1 MPRRRDL
8 NRVLIVGS
16 GPIVIGQACEF
27 DYSGTQA
34 CRALRSA
41 GIQVILVNSNP
52 ATIMTDPGIADR
64 TYIEPITPEFV
75 AKVIARE
82 KPDALLPTL
91 GGQTALNVGLALAE
105 SGVLAAHGVELIGA
119 RAEVIQRAED
129 RLEFKQT
136 MAAAGLDLPRSGEAR
151 SVAEAQA
158 LAASIGGA
166 VIIRPSFTL
175 GGGGAGMARTP
186 EEVAA
191 VAGNGLARSPVGRVL
206 VEESVAGWKEFEL
219 EVMRDR
225 ADNVVIVCSIENL
238 DPMGVH
244 TGDSITVAPALT
256 LTDRCYQQL
265 RDMAITIMRA
275 IGVDTGGAN
284 IQFAVNPRDGRAVVI
299 EMNPRVS
306 RSSALASK
314 ATGFPIA
321 KLAALLAVGFTLDEI
336 RNDITGTT
344 PAAFE
349 PALDYVVTKV
359 PRFAFDKFP
368 SAERVLGPQMKSVGE
383 VMAIG
388 RTFEESLM
396 KALRSL
402 EVEGA
407 RDRTLGMGPLAQS
420 APRDPTVPSV
430 ERLYALGASLKAG
443 ESVQALAAATGID
456 PWFVDAIAGLVALE
470 DEVAAAGWPL
480 PAELLRR
487 AKRAGFADRQLARLT
502 AGSGHT
508 EQDVRAA
515 RAALGITPVMK
526 AVDTCAAE
534 FAAETPYLYSTYEEE
549 DEVEPDPRPAV
560 VILGSGPNRI
570 GQGIEFDAC
579 CVQACFA
586 LRARGY
592 RVILVNSNPETVSTD
607 YDVSD
612 RLYFEPVVLE
622 NVLEVIERERPLGVI
637 VQLGGQTPLAL
648 AGPLATAGVKLL
660 GTSWDAIDQAENRER
675 MKVLIESLG
684 MRYPKSAAVAE
695 PDLVFTA
702 ASRLGYPLLVRPSY
716 VLGGQGMRVVVDE
729 PELAAYLE
737 ARHVAITPERP
748 LMLDAFIEDAIEVD
762 VDAVAD
768 GETVLVGAVMEHIE
782 EAGIHSGDSSC
793 VTPPYS
799 LGEEIVAE
807 IREHTR
813 RLAHAL
819 HVVGLINIQFAIK
832 GDQILVLEV
841 NPRASRTVPF
851 ASKATGVP
859 LVELASRVMLG
870 ERLLDLTRE
879 LGVDLDPETRG
890 VCVKKPVMPF
900 DRFPGEDVILGP
912 EMRST
917 GEVMGIDADLGRA
930 FAKALLADPA
940 SGRLPGART
949 DGDGSGGKA
958 GGGDG
963 NGGKAPGDP
972 DLGSVFISVRDRD
985 KRPAVWIAKR
995 LIGLGFQLRATAG
1008 TARLLALNGME
1019 AGRVYKVHE
1028 GSPNCVDLIRSG
1040 EIRLVINTPLGRPS
1054 RYDEKAIRLAALERG
1069 VPCLTT
1075 ISGAD
1080 AAVSAI
1086 EALRVGGLG
1095 VSALQDRPG
1104 RAGSEA
1110 APLEAGLTPAGAE

>member
-8 NRVLIVGS
+8 NRVLILGS

-34 CRALRSA
+34 CRALRAA
-41 GIQVILVNSNP
+41 GLEVILVNSNP
-52 ATIMTDPGIADR
+52 ATIMTDPEIANR

-119 RAEVIQRAED
+119 KADVIHRAED
-129 RLEFKQT
+129 RLAFKET
-136 MAAAGLDLPRSGEAR
+136 MAKAGLDLPRSGEAR
-151 SVAEAQA
+151 SVEEA
-158 LAASIGGA
+158 LALADRIGGP

-175 GGGGAGMARTP
+175 GGGGAGFARNR
-186 EEVAA
+186 EQVAA
-191 VAGNGLARSPVGRVL
+191 VAAQGLKRSPVGRVL
-206 VEESVAGWKEFEL
+206 VEESVEGWKEFEL

-225 ADNVVIVCSIENL
+225 ADNVVIVCSIENV

-256 LTDRCYQQL
+256 LTDRCYQEL
-265 RDMAITIMRA
+265 RDMAIKVMRA

-284 IQFAVNPRDGRAVVI
+284 IQFAVDPRTGRAVVI

-321 KLAALLAVGFTLDEI
+321 KLAALLAIGYTLDEI
-336 RNDITGTT
+336 KNDITGTT

-349 PALDYVVTKV
+349 PALDYVVVKI

-368 SAERVLGPQMKSVGE
+368 NADRVLGPQMKSVGE

-388 RTFEESLM
+388 RTFEEALM

-402 EVEGA
+402 EVETA
-407 RDRTLGMGPLAQS
+407 RDRTLGMGPFSAA
-420 APRDPTVPSV
+420 APRDPAVPSV
-430 ERLYALGASLKAG
+430 ERLYALGEKLAAG
-443 ESVQALAAATGID
+443 EMPAALAAESGID
-456 PWFVDAIAGLVALE
+456 PWFVESIAGLVALE
-470 DEVAAAGWPL
+470 REITQAGWPV
-480 PAELLRR
+480 PAELLWR
-487 AKRAGFADRQLARLT
+487 AKRAGFADRQIARLAGAPAPGKRPELAVREART
-502 AGSGHT
+502 AH
-508 EQDVRAA
+508 
-515 RAALGITPVMK
+515 GITPTMK

-534 FAAETPYLYSTYEEE
+534 FAAGTPYLYSTYEEE
-549 DEVEPDPRPAV
+549 DEATPDPRPTV

-592 RVILVNSNPETVSTD
+592 RVVLVNSNPETVSTD

-622 NVLEVIERERPLGVI
+622 NVLDVIERERPLGVV
-637 VQLGGQTPLAL
+637 VQLGGQTPLGL
-648 AGPLATAGVKLL
+648 AGPLAALGVKLL
-660 GTSWDAIDQAENRER
+660 GTGWDAIDQAENRER

-684 MRYPKSAAVAE
+684 MRYPRSASVSDPEAVFAVAE
-695 PDLVFTA
+695 K
-702 ASRLGYPLLVRPSY
+702 LGYPVLVRPSY

-729 PELAAYLE
+729 EELRAYL
-737 ARHVAITPERP
+737 ASNKAPITPERP

-762 VDAVAD
+762 VDAVSD

-799 LGEEIVAE
+799 LGDEIVANL
-807 IREHTR
+807 RDHTQ
-813 RLAHAL
+813 RLARAL
-819 HVVGLINIQFAIK
+819 HVVGLINVQYAVK
-832 GDQILVLEV
+832 GDQVLVLEV

-851 ASKATGVP
+851 VAKATGAP
-859 LVELASRVMLG
+859 LVELAARVMVG
-870 ERLLDLTRE
+870 ERLSDLLAEHGLPTE
-879 LGVDLDPETRG
+879 LEPLG

-900 DRFPGEDVILGP
+900 DRFPGEDVVLGP

-917 GEVMGIDADLGRA
+917 GEVMGIDRDLGRA
-930 FAKALLADPA
+930 FAKALIADPA
-940 SGRLPGART
+940 GGALPSTGA
-949 DGDGSGGKA
+949 
-958 GGGDG
+958 
-963 NGGKAPGDP
+963 
-972 DLGSVFISVRDRD
+972 VFLSVRDRD
-985 KRPAVWIAKR
+985 KRAGIWIAKR
-995 LIGLGFQLRATAG
+995 LQELGFEIRATSG
-1008 TARLLALNGME
+1008 TARLLGLNGIS
-1019 AGRVYKVHE
+1019 AARVYKVHE
-1028 GSPNCVDLIRSG
+1028 GSPNCVDLIRTG
-1040 EIRLVINTPLGRPS
+1040 LIQLVINTPLGRPS

-1069 VPCLTT
+1069 VPCVTT
-1075 ISGAD
+1075 ISGAQ
-1080 AAVSAI
+1080 AALSAI
-1086 EALRVGGLG
+1086 EALGRRGLADFE
-1095 VSALQDRPG
+1095 VTALQDRLSG
-1104 RAGSEA
+1104 TSTGQGAGFE
-1110 APLEAGLTPAGAE
+1110 EVVGPAGTR

>member
-8 NRVLIVGS
+8 NRVLILGS

-34 CRALRSA
+34 CRALRA
-41 GIQVILVNSNP
+41 VGLEVILVNSNP
-52 ATIMTDPGIADR
+52 ATIMTDPEVANR

-75 AKVIARE
+75 AQVIARE

-119 RAEVIQRAED
+119 KADVIHRAED
-129 RLEFKQT
+129 RLAFKET
-136 MAAAGLDLPRSGEAR
+136 MAKAGLDLPRSGEAR
-151 SVAEAQA
+151 SVDEA
-158 LAASIGGA
+158 LALADAIGGP

-175 GGGGAGMARTP
+175 GGGGAGLAGTRA
-186 EEVAA
+186 EVAEVAA
-191 VAGNGLARSPVGRVL
+191 NGLKRSPVGRVL

-256 LTDRCYQQL
+256 LTDRCYQDL
-265 RDMAITIMRA
+265 RDMAIKVMRA

-284 IQFAVNPRDGRAVVI
+284 IQFAVDPRTGRAVVI

-321 KLAALLAVGFTLDEI
+321 KLAALLAIGYTLDEI
-336 RNDITGTT
+336 KNDITGTT

-349 PALDYVVTKV
+349 PALDYVVVKI

-368 SAERVLGPQMKSVGE
+368 NADRVLGPQMKSVGE

-388 RTFEESLM
+388 RTFEEALQ
-396 KALRSL
+396 KAMRSL
-402 EVEGA
+402 EVETA
-407 RDRTLGMGPLAQS
+407 RDRTLGMGPFSAA
-420 APRDPTVPSV
+420 APRDPAVPSV
-430 ERLYALGASLKAG
+430 ERLYALGL
-443 ESVQALAAATGID
+443 ALAEGRSQAALAQETGID
-456 PWFVDAIAGLVALE
+456 PWFVHAIGGLVALE
-470 DEVAAAGWPL
+470 QELSAAGWPL
-480 PAELLRR
+480 APELLWR
-487 AKRAGFADRQLARLT
+487 AKRAGFADRQIARLT
-502 AGSGHT
+502 GAAGERPELT
-508 EQDVRAA
+508 VRAA
-515 RAALGITPVMK
+515 RTAAGITPTMK

-534 FAAETPYLYSTYEEE
+534 FAAGTPYLYSTYEEE
-549 DEVEPDPRPAV
+549 DEATPDPRPTV

-579 CVQACFA
+579 CVQACIA

-592 RVILVNSNPETVSTD
+592 RVVLVNSNPETVSTD

-622 NVLEVIERERPLGVI
+622 NVLDVIEREQPLGVV
-637 VQLGGQTPLAL
+637 VQLGGQTPLGL
-648 AGPLATAGVKLL
+648 AGPLAALGVKLL

-684 MRYPKSAAVAE
+684 MRYPRSASVTDAQAVFQVATE
-695 PDLVFTA
+695 
-702 ASRLGYPLLVRPSY
+702 LGYPLLVRPSY

-729 PELAAYLE
+729 NELQAYL
-737 ARHVAITPERP
+737 ATNKAPITADRP
-748 LMLDAFIEDAIEVD
+748 LMLDVFIEDAIEVD

-768 GETVLVGAVMEHIE
+768 GESVLVGAVMEHIE

-799 LGEEIVAE
+799 LGDEIVEAL
-807 IREHTR
+807 RDHTR
-813 RLAHAL
+813 RLARSL
-819 HVVGLINIQFAIK
+819 QVVGLINVQYAIK
-832 GDQILVLEV
+832 GEQILVLEV

-851 ASKATGVP
+851 VAKATGAPV
-859 LVELASRVMLG
+859 VELAARVMLG
-870 ERLLDLTRE
+870 ERLEDLRQE
-879 LGVDLDPETRG
+879 HGLEVDLEPLS

-917 GEVMGIDADLGRA
+917 GEVMGIDRDLGRA
-930 FAKALLADPA
+930 FAKALIADPA
-940 SGRLPGART
+940 GGALPREGA
-949 DGDGSGGKA
+949 
-958 GGGDG
+958 
-963 NGGKAPGDP
+963 
-972 DLGSVFISVRDRD
+972 VFLSVRDRD
-985 KRPAVWIAKR
+985 KRSLIWIAKR
-995 LIGLGFQLRATAG
+995 LRELGFEIKATDG
-1008 TARLLALNGME
+1008 TARLLSLNGIPAE
-1019 AGRVYKVHE
+1019 RVYKVHE

-1040 EIRLVINTPLGRPS
+1040 VIRLVINTPLGRPS

-1069 VPCLTT
+1069 VPCVTT
-1075 ISGAD
+1075 ISGAQ
-1080 AAVSAI
+1080 AALSAI
-1086 EALRVGGLG
+1086 EALGPGGTGDLQ
-1095 VSALQDRPG
+1095 VTALQDRRRERRPASARVADALGAGVGAAGG
-1104 RAGSEA
+1104 R
-1110 APLEAGLTPAGAE
+1110 